1 MIGTIIGDIAGSTRE
16 FKNFKTDD
24 LSFELFPDGSKF
36 TDDTILTA
44 AIADSVIT
52 GDSYKNVLADYANTY
67 PHGGYGGRFV
77 DWVRLQPSQ
86 RRPYNSFGNGSAMRV
101 SAIAYAYD
109 SLEEVLDNAE
119 KSADVTHNHP
129 EGIKGAQ
136 ATAACIFLARTGK
149 TKEEIEDYI
158 VDRFKYKIST
168 VNKIRPLYQFDT
180 TCQGT
185 VPQAIACFSDSTTFE
200 EAIKMAVSLGGDAD
214 TIGAITGSIA
224 EAFYGVPEELA
235 NIAYDLVDYHIRM
248 VYTTFMDQK
257 APNLLVG
264 KWAENKE
271 QNLHTGDK

>member
-16 FKNFKTDD
+16 FKHFKTED
-24 LSFELFPDGSKF
+24 LSFELFPDGSEF

-77 DWVRLQPSQ
+77 DWVHKLPSQ
-86 RRPYNSFGNGSAMRV
+86 RQPYNSYGNGSAMRV

-109 SLEEVLDNAE
+109 TLEDVLDNAE

-168 VNKIRPLYQFDT
+168 VKKIRPLYQFDS

-185 VPQAIACFSDSTTFE
+185 VPQAIACFSESDSFE
-200 EAIKMAVSLGGDAD
+200 NAVKLAISLGGDAD

-235 NIAYDLVDYHIRM
+235 NVAYDLVDDHIRM
-248 VYTTFMDQK
+248 VYTTFMAKK

-271 QNLHTGDK
+271 QNLHKEG